1 MISRSVAVVE
11 PGGRLRRVSSQ
22 PPLTLRQLTSE
33 DRQVCVLCQVGSA
46 AGPLSGDEVTLE
58 LTVCDGAA
66 AELTASGSAIAQ
78 GLPGRAPSRLSS
90 LVTVGAGASLC
101 AEPPALIACE
111 GSSVQVRVS
120 IELAADATIRWREL
134 IVLGRSGE
142 RGGAVGLRWSVRRSG
157 AALFQQSVELTS
169 PELTRWA
176 GMLGPARVMASMFV
190 SGPAV
195 AARTLVD
202 SPTAVCQRIDDQTVL
217 LTVLDLDAAAAE
229 RRLAELSAAV
239 EGLPVVT
246 APPRP

>member
-1 MISRSVAVVE
+1 VISRALALVE

-22 PPLTLRQLTSE
+22 PPLTLRQLSSE

-46 AGPLSGDEVTLE
+46 AGPLSGDEVTLD
-58 LTVCDGAA
+58 LTVCEDAR

-78 GLPGRAPSRLSS
+78 GLAGRPPSRLSA
-90 LVTVGAGASLC
+90 LVTVGARASLC

-111 GSSVQVRVS
+111 GSSVQIRVS

-134 IVLGRSGE
+134 IVLGRRDE
-142 RGGAVGLRWSVRRSG
+142 PGGSVGLRWSVRRSG
-157 AALFQQSVELTS
+157 KAVFQQSVELTS

-195 AARTLVD
+195 VARTLVD
-202 SPTAVCQRIDDQTVL
+202 APTAVCQRIDDQTVL
-217 LTVLDLDAAAAE
+217 LTVLDRDAAAAE
-229 RRLAELSAAV
+229 RRLAELSGAV

-246 APPRP
+246 APARP